1 MCVCVY
7 ALLCMCVCVCPYMAK
22 GGLRIQLT
30 SKQEE
35 VKDNDQ
41 CVAEVEDH
49 RSKILQFQL
58 VEVVVHTEE
67 KEVKSSAARGK
78 ERPPPPAIVLCG
90 EEEHWSIAES
100 ALPVFSLGC
109 FFGGVLHPPIVQ
121 IYPPISVSEAAAP
134 HIRMMACKANLYSII
149 VTKQLYTCKYM
160 AIDCTIVT
168 LTKIGGGFE
177 TSALDSTPCTPLF
190 QNSGEN
196 TELYHKIR
204 FRPSL
209 TSPHSWKYVNKMATS
224 AETMHKTRNATRMNP
239 KR

>member
-1 MCVCVY
+1 M
-7 ALLCMCVCVCPYMAK
+7 
-22 GGLRIQLT
+22 
-30 SKQEE
+30 
-35 VKDNDQ
+35 
-41 CVAEVEDH
+41 
-49 RSKILQFQL
+49 
-58 VEVVVHTEE
+58 
-67 KEVKSSAARGK
+67 
-78 ERPPPPAIVLCG
+78 
-90 EEEHWSIAES
+90 
-100 ALPVFSLGC
+100 FSLGC

-121 IYPPISVSEAAAP
+121 IYPPISVSEAAAL
-134 HIRMMACKANLYSII
+134 HIRMMACKADLYSIM